1 MTFTS
6 LTTSLCPRYSHAQV
20 HEGDEEEAEAEEE
33 EAESIVHNLI
43 SLSAPPKK
51 NFFKVN
57 LYPKREK
64 KRKREGERER
74 EREGGYE

>member
-6 LTTSLCPRYSHAQV
+6 LTTSLCPRYSHAHA

-51 NFFKVN
+51 I
-57 LYPKREK
+57 EK
-64 KRKREGERER
+64 SQFILKERKRERER
-74 EREGGYE
+74 ERERGRGDMRE

>member
-6 LTTSLCPRYSHAQV
+6 LTTSLCPRYSHAQA

-51 NFFKVN
+51 FFKKSI
-57 LYPKREK
+57 YIQRE
-64 KRKREGERER
+64 RKRERER
-74 EREGGYE
+74 ERERERGGI